1 MTSSTLT
8 TLKDQHRATW
18 AAGDYA
24 AVARHVDGGPPEQ
37 VLAATGVAAGQDV
50 LDVATGSGN
59 VALRAAALGAGVT
72 GLDLVPELLDIARER
87 AAESALEI
95 DLVEGDAEALPFA
108 DASFDRVLSTF
119 GTQFAPRHQV
129 VADELVRVCRPGG
142 AIGLVNWTPEGLIGR
157 MFAVFSRWM
166 PKPPDFASPPPLW
179 GDEEHVRTLFD
190 AHDVELSF
198 ERGINAFIFDSVEDY
213 MTFFEERYGP
223 TIKTR
228 ERLIAEGA
236 WDECRAALRALY
248 EELNEAT
255 DGTLRI
261 GGEYLVVVARR
272 RG

>member
-1 MTSSTLT
+1 MTTSILT

-37 VLAATGVAAGQDV
+37 VLAATGAAAGQDV

-59 VALRAAALGAGVT
+59 VALRAAALGANVT
-72 GLDLVPELLDIARER
+72 GLDLVPELLEIAGER
-87 AAESALEI
+87 AAAQGLAI
-95 DLVEGDAEALPFA
+95 DLVAGDAEALPFA
-108 DASFDRVLSTF
+108 DGSFDRVLSTF
-119 GTQFAPRHQV
+119 GIQFAPRHQV

-157 MFAVFSRWM
+157 MFGVMSRWA
-166 PKPPDFASPPPLW
+166 PKPPAFASPPPLW

-198 ERGINAFIFDSVEDY
+198 ERGINTFAFDSVEDY
-213 MTFFEERYGP
+213 MSFFEERYGP

-228 ERLIAEGA
+228 ERLVAQGA
-236 WDECRAALRALY
+236 WDECQAALRALY
-248 EELNEAT
+248 EELNEAD
-255 DGTLRI
+255 DGSFRAEA
-261 GGEYLVVVARR
+261 EYLMTIVDVPA
-272 RG
+272 